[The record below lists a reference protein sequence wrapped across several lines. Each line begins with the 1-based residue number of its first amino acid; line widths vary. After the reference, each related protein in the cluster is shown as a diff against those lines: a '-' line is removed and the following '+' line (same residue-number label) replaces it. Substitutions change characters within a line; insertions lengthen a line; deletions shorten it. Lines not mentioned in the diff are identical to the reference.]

1 MATALISHFRDRRHF
16 LGSHFDNGLIQSY
29 LSDDP
34 INPALAF
41 VLELPQNVSSTALG
55 RIEES
60 LYIREHIEHPHLGPV
75 LERGRL
81 NDRLV
86 YWLVGV
92 GWSRTLSDVLAEPH
106 PNPMRLINLM
116 LQVGEG
122 LEAMH
127 DEGLF
132 FGGLNE
138 KGIFVGLTREGQE
151 KAFLAGCSV
160 DAWVPELRTLERPQ
174 LDLKQAYVLAPEC
187 VAGGNRSIASDL
199 YAYGALLF
207 RAFSGRYPFE
217 APTVQGLF
225 DAHLEQVVCAED
237 EQFPEP
243 LLSMVLQCLRKDPHL
258 RPDSIS
264 EVLACILILLG
275 VRS

>member
-1 MATALISHFRDRRHF
+1 MQAIESSPVATALISHFRDRRHF

-92 GWSRTLSDVLAEPH
+92 GWSRTLSDVFAEPH

-132 FGGLNE
+132 FGGLNR
-138 KGIFVGLTREGQE
+138 KGHI
-151 KAFLAGCSV
+151 C
-160 DAWVPELRTLERPQ
+160 WINERG
-174 LDLKQAYVLAPEC
+174 A
-187 VAGGNRSIASDL
+187 RS
-199 YAYGALLF
+199 
-207 RAFSGRYPFE
+207 
-217 APTVQGLF
+217 
-225 DAHLEQVVCAED
+225 
-237 EQFPEP
+237 
-243 LLSMVLQCLRKDPHL
+243 
-258 RPDSIS
+258 SIS
-264 EVLACILILLG
+264 CGLLRRCLG
-275 VRS
+275 SRASNIGASSA